1 MQEEEEERKG
11 GVGGEGELHSHI
23 FLLIRKNLSNKW
35 GILFLLFPFSKKKKR
50 AKYNTQTVKQSML
63 KMILRSSD
71 NF

>member
-35 GILFLLFPFSKKKKR
+35 GILFLLFPFSKKKKELSIIPR
-50 AKYNTQTVKQSML
+50 Q
-63 KMILRSSD
+63 
-71 NF
+71 